1 MLTALVIRT
10 LGWML
15 LVCSAL
21 LAQPF
26 VADGAPF
33 AYVARGGTLIAL
45 PGEIAVID
53 LASNTVVATI
63 APYVIPVTTP
73 SGVAVSPDGARVY
86 VTDSSGVLAILT
98 ATNTVTATLT
108 TGLGPEVRG
117 VVATPDGRRIY
128 VAHRQ
133 STGTNGAVSA
143 IDTAT
148 FQVIATIPV
157 GAQCTGVATT
167 PDGTRV
173 YATNQGANT
182 VSVIDTA
189 TNAVTAT
196 VAVANAP
203 FGVAITPDGTR
214 AYVANSGSNSVSVIG
229 TAGNTV
235 MATIA
240 VGRRPFGIAV
250 TPDGRQ
256 VYVANNGNGS
266 ISVIDTAT
274 NAVTATIITGFNPIG
289 LDITADSA
297 RVYATINNFVGFG
310 NVSVISTA
318 TNTVTGT
325 ITVDKPT
332 AFGKFITP
340 PPGPPPDSETLIA
353 MSPPDF
359 PYKVTFEEQCV
370 ESIGRLCLRKEIV
383 RVCVGGNC
391 FKPPPPPP
399 PPICVR
405 CALGAGLAA
414 GTALGAIGAMLLA
427 RRRRR

>member
-1 MLTALVIRT
+1 VIRT
-10 LGWML
+10 LGWLL
-15 LVCSAL
+15 LVCSAS
-21 LAQPF
+21 LAQPGT
-26 VADGAPF
+26 ADGAPF
-33 AYVARGGTLIAL
+33 AYVARGGTLIGL

-53 LASNTVVATI
+53 IASNTVVATI
-63 APYVIPVTTP
+63 APYVFPATTP
-73 SGVAVSPDGARVY
+73 FGVAVSPDGTRVY
-86 VTDSSGVLAILT
+86 VTDSGGVLVILT
-98 ATNTVTATLT
+98 ATNLVSATLT

-117 VVATPDGRRIY
+117 VAATPDGRRIY

-133 STGTNGAVSA
+133 SSGTSGAVSA

-167 PDGTRV
+167 PDGARV
-173 YATNQGANT
+173 YATSQGANT
-182 VSVIDTA
+182 VSVIGTA

-196 VAVANAP
+196 VAVGTAP
-203 FGVAITPDGTR
+203 FGVAISPDGTR
-214 AYVANSGSNSVSVIG
+214 AYVTNSGSNNVSVID

-240 VGRRPFGIAV
+240 VGTRPFGIAI
-250 TPDGRQ
+250 TPDGRH
-256 VYVANNGNGS
+256 VYVANNGSGS

-274 NAVTATIITGFNPIG
+274 NALTATIVTGANPIS

-297 RVYATINNFVGFG
+297 RVYATINNFVGLG

-325 ITVDKPT
+325 IAVDKPT
-332 AFGKFITP
+332 ALGKFITP
-340 PPGPPPDSETLIA
+340 PPGPPPEPANLIP

-383 RVCVGGNC
+383 RICVGGNC
-391 FKPPPPPP
+391 FRPPPPPP

-414 GTALGAIGAMLLA
+414 GAALGTIGTMLLA
-427 RRRRR
+427 RRRRL

>member
-1 MLTALVIRT
+1 MLTALLMRT
-10 LGWML
+10 LGWLL
-15 LVCSAL
+15 LVCSAS
-21 LAQPF
+21 LAQPCT
-26 VADGAPF
+26 ADGAPF
-33 AYVARGGTLIAL
+33 AYIARGGTLIAL

-53 LASNTVVATI
+53 IASNTVVATI

-73 SGVAVSPDGARVY
+73 FGVAVSPDGSRVY
-86 VTDSSGVLAILT
+86 VTDSGGVLAILT
-98 ATNTVTATLT
+98 ATNTVTATLR
-108 TGLGPEVRG
+108 TGLGPDVRG
-117 VVATPDGRRIY
+117 VAATPDGRRIY

-133 STGTNGAVSA
+133 MTGTNGAVSA

-148 FQVIATIPV
+148 FQVIATIPA

-167 PDGTRV
+167 PDGTRI

-182 VSVIDTA
+182 VSVIGTA

-196 VAVANAP
+196 VAVGTAP
-203 FGVAITPDGTR
+203 VGVAITPDGTR

-229 TAGNTV
+229 TAGHTV

-240 VGRRPFGIAV
+240 VGTRPFGIAI
-250 TPDGRQ
+250 TPDGRRA
-256 VYVANNGNGS
+256 YVANNGSGS

-274 NAVTATIITGFNPIG
+274 NAVTATIITGANPIG

-297 RVYATINNFVGFG
+297 RVYATINNFVGLG

-325 ITVDKPT
+325 VAVDKPVSL
-332 AFGKFITP
+332 GKFITP
-340 PPGPPPDSETLIA
+340 PPAPPPDSANLVP

-391 FKPPPPPP
+391 FRPPTPP

-414 GTALGAIGAMLLA
+414 GAALAAVGAMLLA
-427 RRRRR
+427 RRRRA

>member
-1 MLTALVIRT
+1 MLTAVIRT
-10 LGWML
+10 VGWVL
-15 LVCSAL
+15 LVCGAS
-21 LAQPF
+21 LAQPRA
-26 VADGAPF
+26 ADGAPF
-33 AYVARGGTLIAL
+33 AYIARGGTLIGL

-73 SGVAVSPDGARVY
+73 FGVAVSPDGARVY
-86 VTDSSGVLAILT
+86 VTDSGGVLAILT
-98 ATNTVTATLT
+98 ATNSVTATLRA
-108 TGLGPEVRG
+108 GLGPEVRG
-117 VVATPDGRRIY
+117 VAATPDGRRIY
-128 VAHRQ
+128 VAHKQ

-173 YATNQGANT
+173 YATHQGGNT
-182 VSVIDTA
+182 VSVIGTA
-189 TNAVTAT
+189 TNTVTAT
-196 VAVANAP
+196 VAVGTAP
-203 FGVAITPDGTR
+203 FGVAVTPDGTR
-214 AYVANSGSNSVSVIG
+214 AYVTNSGSNNVSVIG
-229 TAGNTV
+229 TAANTV

-240 VGRRPFGIAV
+240 VGTRPFGIAI
-250 TPDGRQ
+250 TPDGRHA
-256 VYVANNGNGS
+256 YVANNGSGS

-274 NAVTATIITGFNPIG
+274 NAVTATIVTGANPIG
-289 LDITADSA
+289 LDITADGA
-297 RVYATINNFVGFG
+297 RVYATINNFVGLG

-318 TNTVTGT
+318 TNTVSGT
-325 ITVDKPT
+325 IAVDKPM
-332 AFGKFITP
+332 ALGKFITP
-340 PPGPPPDSETLIA
+340 PPAPPPDAATLIP
-353 MSPPDF
+353 MSPSDF

-370 ESIGRLCLRKEIV
+370 ESVARLCLRKEIV

-391 FKPPPPPP
+391 FRPPPSP

-414 GTALGAIGAMLLA
+414 GTALGGIGVMLLA